1 MKIAI
6 IGPFAPYRG
15 GIRHFNTLL
24 YRTLSASHE
33 VSAVNLKRQY
43 PGFLF
48 PGTSQYDGSAPDPEF
63 CDRLLDPLNP
73 WSWRRTAQHL
83 AGLGTELAI
92 YKYWMPFFAPAFGS
106 LAKRLRRLGRI
117 KTLCII
123 DNLTPHENRPGD
135 RALNRYLVRHTDGFI
150 CMSGTVEAE
159 LLRLKPGA
167 SFRQTPHPAYVNF
180 GPPLAKAEA
189 RRKLGLGDKPVLLYF
204 GFIRPY
210 KGVLTLLDALPA
222 INARLGATTIIAGEF
237 YESKVPYLEKMDA
250 LNLTGHVRLEDRFI
264 PDAEVNLY
272 FSAADVVVLPYRTA
286 TQSGIV
292 SIALHY
298 QLPAIVTAVGGLP
311 EVVKH
316 GETGLVVPPNDPAA
330 LAEAVIDY
338 FGNRDREVMAR
349 HIAAERE
356 LYSWATLG
364 TRIEELA
371 AELRR

>member
-6 IGPFAPYRG
+6 IGPFSPYRG
-15 GIRHFNTLL
+15 GIQHFNTLL
-24 YRTLSASHE
+24 YRTLSKNHD

-48 PGTSQYDGSAPDPEF
+48 PGTSQYDSTAPEAEFGS
-63 CDRLLDPLNP
+63 RLLDPLNP
-73 WSWRRTAQHL
+73 WSWRRTAQHV

-106 LAKRLRRLGRI
+106 LAKRLRRLGGI
-117 KTLCII
+117 KTLCVI

-135 RALNRYLVRHTDGFI
+135 RILNRYLVRHTDAFI
-150 CMSGTVEAE
+150 CMSGPVEAE

-167 SFRQTPHPAYVNF
+167 KYRKSPHPAYINF
-180 GPPLAKAEA
+180 GAPLAKADA

-222 INARLGATTIIAGEF
+222 INERLVATTIIAGEF

-250 LNLTGHVRLEDRFI
+250 LNLTSHVRLEDRFI
-264 PDAEVNLY
+264 PDDEVNLY
-272 FSAADVVVLPYRTA
+272 FSAADAVVLPYRSA

-298 QLPAIVTAVGGLP
+298 NLPAIVTDVGGLP
-311 EVVKH
+311 EVVQH

-338 FGNRDREVMAR
+338 FENRDREAMAR
-349 HIAAERE
+349 HIASERD
-356 LYSWATLG
+356 LYSWETLG
-364 TRIEELA
+364 ARIEELA
-371 AELRR
+371 DELRR